1 MTALKERLAALI
13 AQAGPITVAEY
24 MSACL
29 FDPDHGYYTTREPFG
44 REGDFVTAPEVSQMF
59 GELVA
64 VWLYSAWRAAGAP
77 RETRLVEIGPG
88 RATLMADMIRTLAR
102 LDPGFVSSA
111 RFVLVEASPR
121 LADIQR
127 KTLAGSGATVEW
139 RESLDGLPD
148 QPTLFVGNEI
158 FDALPARQFVRA
170 GGAWRERC
178 VGLDDYGTLRFVA
191 GAGGLDPARLPP
203 AAHAAP
209 DGAILE
215 LSPARE
221 AMMDTIAASIAR
233 AGIAGLFFD
242 YGHLEPGLG
251 DTLQAVRRH
260 QPAGVLDDPGA
271 ADLTTHVDF
280 SALAGVARGH
290 GLQAPAMTQGEFL
303 LAMGLLERAGRLGAT
318 ADTQTRERLA
328 GEAERLAAPGRMG
341 DLFKVM
347 ALLPAGAGIH
357 PFGSAD

>member
-1 MTALKERLAALI
+1 MTALKRRLAALI
-13 AQAGPITVAEY
+13 AQAGPITIADY
-24 MSACL
+24 MAACL

-77 RETRLVEIGPG
+77 EGTRVVEIGPG
-88 RATLMADMIRTLAR
+88 RGTLMADIIRTLRR
-102 LDPGFVSSA
+102 LDPAFTASA
-111 RFVLVEASPR
+111 CFVLVEASPR

-127 KTLAGSGATVEW
+127 KTLAGSGATVKW

-148 QPTLFVGNEI
+148 QPTLLVGNEI
-158 FDALPARQFVRA
+158 FDALPARQFVHA

-178 VGLDDYGTLRFVA
+178 VGLDPEGTLTFVA

-203 AAHAAP
+203 AAKAAP
-209 DGAILE
+209 EGAILE
-215 LSPARE
+215 IAPARE

-233 AGIAGLFFD
+233 SGIVGLFFD

-260 QPAGVLDDPGA
+260 APTGVLDDPGA

-290 GLQAPAMTQGEFL
+290 GLAAPAMTQGEFL
-303 LAMGLLERAGRLGAT
+303 LAMGLLERAGSLGAM
-318 ADTQTRERLA
+318 ADAATRERLA
-328 GEAERLAAPGRMG
+328 GAAERLAAPNRMG

-347 ALLPAGAGIH
+347 AVMPRGLGVH